1 MILVIFG
8 LAYFSKVMVKPF
20 YHVNTFKRI
29 TGPLFTLEVTLFL
42 GHGAFLYLSKIFKIS
57 AILFQDQ
64 GNFSKIA
71 ITLFNITILRFQG
84 RFLKIK
90 AHFFDRTF

>member
-42 GHGAFLYLSKIFKIS
+42 GNGAFLNLSE
-57 AILFQDQ
+57 ILRSRLCFFSPSFQDLR
-64 GNFSKIA
+64 NFPI
-71 ITLFNITILRFQG
+71 
-84 RFLKIK
+84 
-90 AHFFDRTF
+90 AHFYLR